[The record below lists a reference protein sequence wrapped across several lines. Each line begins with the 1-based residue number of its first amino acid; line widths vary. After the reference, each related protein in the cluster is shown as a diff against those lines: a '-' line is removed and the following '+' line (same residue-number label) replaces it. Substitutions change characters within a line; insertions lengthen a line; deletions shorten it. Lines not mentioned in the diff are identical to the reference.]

1 MQRALLLLLQ
11 QHAARHLEEVRVRH
25 HQRDLRLGLVAAA
38 VATAGA
44 AHHRRQLE
52 LGAELPERVRLYDGL
67 RLRRHVCRHI
77 GHQVHDVVVVQ
88 QAVQDQGNFDLRV
101 LRIFLCSIHSI
112 TC

>member
-11 QHAARHLEEVRVRH
+11 QHAARHLEEVRVRY
-25 HQRDLRLGLVAAA
+25 HQRDLRLVTAVAAP
-38 VATAGA
+38 A

-52 LGAELPERVRLYDGL
+52 LGAELPEGVRLYDGL